1 MASPNELEQKITSL
15 TKKQPRQ
22 LKAVDYFEV
31 KKKKALL
38 LQAANVVAV
47 SISSINPIT
56 IVAGNK
62 SVLTINGSGFG
73 STMGTV
79 RFQDADAGGF
89 LTINA
94 LETQIISWTDT
105 TIKVEVPGRAGTG
118 NVQVETST
126 VTTVQSSSTLT
137 ISFALSVV
145 QFAHPNFANGKKV
158 EYRVHH
164 VGQAKASNWSDI
176 GDFDNGAY
184 LFKYNNDFASNTDAK
199 TAFEKAF
206 NLYVCSGGANLKL
219 STQTIAAKEAQD
231 NYNSI
236 SFSPLFGLNGKVR
249 QYQKGGSDGN
259 GGMYWYFYEMDYVF
273 DSNTSWS
280 YDSSTTTISQLDFE
294 AVARHE
300 TGHASGLGHIID
312 AQEIMHYTG
321 VYGPNQ
327 QSSTNAFTHIKN
339 KISYDKTIQP
349 IFSMTKTD
357 FSDCYKQGLENEE
370 HSLIPFRVYPNPASN
385 TLNISGQ
392 KAIEKASVYNI
403 TGALVYEATTD
414 DGLDTSLVSINVGS
428 FMRGVYFVQ
437 VDAGETSRSYRFIKE

>member
-1 MASPNELEQKITSL
+1 MRL
-15 TKKQPRQ
+15 
-22 LKAVDYFEV
+22 

-79 RFQDADAGGF
+79 RFPDADAGGF

-126 VTTVQSSSTLT
+126 DTTVQSSSTLT

-164 VGQAKASNWSDI
+164 VGQAKASDWSDI
-176 GDFDNGAY
+176 GDFDNDGAY
-184 LFKYNNDFASNTDAK
+184 LFKYNNDFASNTAAK
-199 TAFEKAF
+199 TAFETAF

-219 STQTIAAKEAQD
+219 STQTIAAKKKLR
-231 NYNSI
+231 I
-236 SFSPLFGLNGKVR
+236 
-249 QYQKGGSDGN
+249 
-259 GGMYWYFYEMDYVF
+259 
-273 DSNTSWS
+273 
-280 YDSSTTTISQLDFE
+280 TI
-294 AVARHE
+294 
-300 TGHASGLGHIID
+300 
-312 AQEIMHYTG
+312 
-321 VYGPNQ
+321 
-327 QSSTNAFTHIKN
+327 
-339 KISYDKTIQP
+339 
-349 IFSMTKTD
+349 
-357 FSDCYKQGLENEE
+357 
-370 HSLIPFRVYPNPASN
+370 IPF
-385 TLNISGQ
+385 L
-392 KAIEKASVYNI
+392 
-403 TGALVYEATTD
+403 LVPC
-414 DGLDTSLVSINVGS
+414 LD
-428 FMRGVYFVQ
+428 
-437 VDAGETSRSYRFIKE
+437 